1 MKQEDF
7 KKTLDELNNEGST
20 DIVKMV
26 LEETETVSTL
36 PDGEASPKDLTL
48 DSQIYV
54 SQEVKDGETKK
65 FEFSICEVWLKPQ
78 NMWTIINVKK
88 EKEEKNFW
96 ILFYD
101 NGTYYLK
108 KGIKGPIGVH
118 VHLKQQI

>member
-1 MKQEDF
+1 
-7 KKTLDELNNEGST
+7 
-20 DIVKMV
+20 
-26 LEETETVSTL
+26 
-36 PDGEASPKDLTL
+36 
-48 DSQIYV
+48 
-54 SQEVKDGETKK
+54 
-65 FEFSICEVWLKPQ
+65 
-78 NMWTIINVKK
+78 MWTIINVKK